1 MAEDIITLGMRIE
14 ITDEN
19 VTDEERDSKPIYI
32 SQVEN
37 LFSNGD
43 FEIDMPIYQ
52 RQLVL
57 LHNGARYKFLFYGEK
72 HNYEAVV
79 VIKDRYKADN
89 QYLLRVQLI
98 TQPEKV
104 QRREYYRCCTT
115 FEVKFHDIAEAE
127 VNASN
132 FDLLMEQYN
141 GFNLEKLMLHGLV
154 VDISGGGMKMIS
166 RFPNEPGSY
175 KRLVF
180 SLPIE
185 GKTETFSVCGQILS
199 CELRKDTISRY
210 ENRLK
215 FVKLGQNS
223 REKFIRFI
231 FEEERKIRSITRGN
245 DE

>member
-1 MAEDIITLGMRIE
+1 MADEIIKLGMRIE
-14 ITDEN
+14 ISDEF
-19 VTDEERDSKPIYI
+19 VTEEDRDSKPLYI
-32 SQVEN
+32 SQVQN

-72 HNYEAVV
+72 HNYEAIVV
-79 VIKDRYKADN
+79 VKDRYKADN
-89 QYLLRVQLI
+89 RYLVRVQLV

-115 FEVKFHDIAEAE
+115 IDVKYHDLAESE
-127 VNASN
+127 INSPQ
-132 FDLLMEQYN
+132 FDEIMDRYS
-141 GFNLEKLMLHGLV
+141 GINLNTILTQGV
-154 VDISGGGMKMIS
+154 VLDISGGGMKMIS

-180 SLPIE
+180 ELPIE
-185 GKTETFSVCGQILS
+185 GKPETFSVCGQILS

-223 REKFIRFI
+223 REKIIRFI